1 MTGSSA
7 VDLSIIIVS
16 FNTREM
22 TLACLRSVFTQTTDT
37 QYEIVV
43 VDNNSED
50 GSAEAIRAEFPTVQ
64 LLAMRENLGFAGAN
78 NLAANYTRGRKLLL
92 LNPDTVVLDRAID
105 HLFAFAHQ
113 NPERGIWGGRT
124 VFADGSLNPTS
135 CLRRI
140 SLWTLFCFAF
150 GLTYLAPNSRIF
162 SPENYGGWKRDT
174 VRDVDIVTGC
184 FLMIER
190 SLWDELGGF
199 DPTFFMYGEE
209 ADLCQR
215 AYRLGARPMITPD
228 ATIIHYKGASE
239 TTPLERRI
247 KLFKGR
253 MTLIN
258 RHFSPSRVP
267 LARLLHMLVPI
278 TRWFG
283 AWMVGSLLSRP
294 ALIEAAAH
302 WRETYRRRREW
313 MYGYPP
319 QADPLSRAARSSFCD
334 NG

>member
-1 MTGSSA
+1 MIGNSA

-22 TLACLRSVFTQTTDT
+22 TLACLRSVFTQTTET

-43 VDNNSED
+43 VDNNSQD
-50 GSAEAIRAEFPTVQ
+50 GSVEAIRAEFPTVQ

-92 LNPDTVVLDRAID
+92 LNPDTVVLDRAVD
-105 HLFAFAHQ
+105 RLFTFAEQ
-113 NPERGIWGGRT
+113 NPASRIWGGRT

-140 SLWTLFCFAF
+140 SLWSLFCYAF
-150 GLTYLAPNSRIF
+150 GLTYLAPNSHIF
-162 SPENYGGWKRDT
+162 SRENYGGWKRDT

-215 AYRLGARPMITPD
+215 AYHLGARPLITPD
-228 ATIIHYKGASE
+228 ATIIHYTGASE
-239 TTPLERRI
+239 ATPLERRI

-258 RHFSPSRVP
+258 RHFSPSHVP
-267 LARLLHMLVPI
+267 LARLLHLLVPI

-294 ALIEAAAH
+294 TFIEAAAY

-313 MYGYPP
+313 MYGYRLE
-319 QADPLSRAARSSFCD
+319 ADPLSRAAQTSFCD